1 MLVLTFRTPMQNKP
15 IYEALAEAFAAEGV
29 DTHFTLMGDGNMHWA
44 AAMKNLDGMATFA
57 VRHEH
62 CACAMAMGYH
72 LASGKVG
79 VASVTCGPGFTQIA
93 TALTVASRGR
103 IPLVVFAGEAPINAR
118 WYNQA
123 FDQPPLAAATGAH
136 YISAHSP
143 QRMYQYVREAFYV
156 ARHERKP
163 VVLGVPYDLQKQ
175 PLPNLGDYQPSSTV
189 LPHVEPMPP
198 SPRQVD
204 ALVEKLARAR
214 CPIVLAG
221 RGVMRSGA
229 EKEVE
234 ELAERSGALLATT
247 LLARGM
253 FDHNPFSLGIAGGFA
268 RDIAV
273 EVGALADLVV
283 AIGTSLNYYT
293 VDGGNMFPKAE
304 VAQIDVEPL
313 GLRNGLKA
321 ADLYLRADA
330 KLAVVEV
337 LKKLRAGGA
346 ARIRSD
352 ELARRIREEPA
363 DGAEF
368 SIEPGLLD
376 PRRAIEAL
384 DRVIPKDY
392 DSVSGSGHQ
401 SYFHSVMRGRKPE
414 NYHAI
419 REFGAIGNGISLA
432 IGVAAAKRNGKVVLF
447 DGDGSFQMHIQE
459 LETVK
464 RHGLKLLFCILNDG
478 AYGSEIHKL
487 RADGVDA
494 SGAIFGRTDLAAIAK
509 GFGLRGFNVTDAAQ
523 FQPLFDAYAAQDT
536 AEVWNIHVSD
546 RVVSPSTRRG
556 VGRGH
561 GKM

>member
-44 AAMKNLDGMATFA
+44 AAMKNLDGMATLA

-189 LPHVEPMPP
+189 LPHVAPMPP

-204 ALVEKLARAR
+204 ELVDKLTRAQ

-229 EKEVE
+229 QKEVE

-368 SIEPGLLD
+368 AVEPGLLD
-376 PRRAIEAL
+376 PRRAIDAL
-384 DRVIPKDY
+384 DRVIPKDH

-401 SYFHSVMRGRKPE
+401 SYFHSVMRGRAPE

-509 GFGLRGFNVTDAAQ
+509 GFGLRGANVTDVAQ

>member
-1 MLVLTFRTPMQNKP
+1 MQNKP

-29 DTHFTLMGDGNMHWA
+29 DTHFTLIGDGNMHWA

-72 LASGKVG
+72 LATGKVG

-103 IPLVVFAGEAPINAR
+103 VPLVVFAGEAPINAR

-136 YISAHSP
+136 YIAAHSP
-143 QRMYQYVREAFYV
+143 QRMHQYVREAFYV

-175 PLPNLGDYQPSSTV
+175 PLPNLGAYQPSSTV
-189 LPHVEPMPP
+189 LPRVAPMPP
-198 SPRQVD
+198 SPHQVD
-204 ALVEKLARAR
+204 ELVDKLARAH
-214 CPIVLAG
+214 CPIILAG

-229 EKEVE
+229 QKEVE

-253 FDHNPFSLGIAGGFA
+253 SDHNPFSLGIAGGFA

-273 EVGALADLVV
+273 EVGAQADVVV

-293 VDGGNMFPKAE
+293 VDGGNMFPKAA

-330 KLAVVEV
+330 KLTVVEV
-337 LKKLRAGGA
+337 LKKLPARGA
-346 ARIRSD
+346 ASIRSD
-352 ELARRIREEPA
+352 ALARRIREEPA
-363 DGAEF
+363 DAAEF
-368 SIEPGLLD
+368 AIEPGLLD
-376 PRRAIEAL
+376 PRRAIDAL
-384 DRVIPKDY
+384 DRVLPKDY

-401 SYFHSVMRGRKPE
+401 SYFHSVMRGRRPE
-414 NYHAI
+414 NYHTI

-447 DGDGSFQMHIQE
+447 DGDGSFLMHIQE
-459 LETVK
+459 LEMVK

-487 RADGVDA
+487 RADGVDD

-509 GFGLRGFNVTDAAQ
+509 GFGVRGANVTDVAQ
-523 FQPLFDAYAAQDT
+523 FKPLFDAYAAQDT

-546 RVVSPSTRRG
+546 QVVSPSTRRG

>member
-1 MLVLTFRTPMQNKP
+1 MQNKP
-15 IYEALAEAFAAEGV
+15 IYAALAEAFAAEGV

-72 LASGKVG
+72 LATGKVG

-103 IPLVVFAGEAPINAR
+103 VPLVVFAGEPPMNAR

-136 YISAHSP
+136 YIAAHSP
-143 QRMYQYVREAFYV
+143 QRMHQYVREAFYV

-175 PLPNLGDYQPSSTV
+175 PLPNLGAYQPSSTV
-189 LPHVEPMPP
+189 LPRVEPMPP
-198 SPRQVD
+198 SPHQVD
-204 ALVEKLARAR
+204 ALVEKLMRAR

-229 EKEVE
+229 QKEVE

-273 EVGALADLVV
+273 EVGAQADLVV
-283 AIGTSLNYYT
+283 AVGTSLNYYT
-293 VDGGNMFPKAE
+293 VDGGNMFPQAE
-304 VAQIDVEPL
+304 VVQIDVEPL

-330 KLAVVEV
+330 KLTIVEA
-337 LKKLRAGGA
+337 LKKWRGNGA

-352 ELARRIREEPA
+352 ALARRIRLEPA
-363 DGAEF
+363 DAAEF
-368 SIEPGLLD
+368 AIEPGLLD
-376 PRRAIEAL
+376 PRRAIDAL
-384 DRVIPKDY
+384 DRVLPKDC

-401 SYFHSVMRGRKPE
+401 SYFHSVMRGRRPE

-432 IGVAAAKRNGKVVLF
+432 IGVAAGKRNGKVVLF
-447 DGDGSFQMHIQE
+447 DGDGSFLMHIQE
-459 LETVK
+459 LETVR
-464 RHGLKLLFCILNDG
+464 RHGVKLLFCILNDG

-487 RADGVDA
+487 RADGVDD
-494 SGAIFGRTDLAAIAK
+494 SGAVFGRTDLAAIAR
-509 GFGLRGFNVTDAAQ
+509 GFGLRGANVTDVAQ

-546 RVVSPSTRRG
+546 KVVSPNTRRG

>member
-1 MLVLTFRTPMQNKP
+1 MQNKP

-44 AAMKNLDGMATFA
+44 AAMKNLDGMATLA

-163 VVLGVPYDLQKQ
+163 VVLAVPYDLQKQ

-189 LPHVEPMPP
+189 LPRVEPMPP

-204 ALVEKLARAR
+204 ELVDKLTRAQ

-229 EKEVE
+229 QKEVE

-273 EVGALADLVV
+273 EVGARADLVV

-368 SIEPGLLD
+368 AIEPGLLD

-432 IGVAAAKRNGKVVLF
+432 IGVAAGKRNGKVVLF
-447 DGDGSFQMHIQE
+447 DGDGSFLMHVQE

-464 RHGLKLLFCILNDG
+464 RHDLKLLFCILNDG

-509 GFGLRGFNVTDAAQ
+509 GFGLRGTNVADVAQ
-523 FQPLFDAYAAQDT
+523 FKPLFDAYAAQDT